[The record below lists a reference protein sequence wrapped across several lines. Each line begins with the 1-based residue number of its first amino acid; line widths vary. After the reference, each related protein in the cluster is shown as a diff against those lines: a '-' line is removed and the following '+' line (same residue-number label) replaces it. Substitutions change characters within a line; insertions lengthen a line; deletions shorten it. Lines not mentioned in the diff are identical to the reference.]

1 MLVLFIMHTGEVN
14 SYSAKKHLGTIII
27 ACLTAESENY
37 MLCLIMTL
45 FFSMHNYSCLRGC
58 ACGKINILACQDGWF
73 HILQ

>member
-1 MLVLFIMHTGEVN
+1 MHAGEVN

-45 FFSMHNYSCLRGC
+45 FFFPCTITVALEVVPVEKLRY
-58 ACGKINILACQDGWF
+58 
-73 HILQ
+73 

>member
-1 MLVLFIMHTGEVN
+1 MLVLFIMHAGEVN

-45 FFSMHNYSCLRGC
+45 FF
-58 ACGKINILACQDGWF
+58 F
-73 HILQ
+73 HAQ